1 MNHNKL
7 RAVWHGA
14 GRKWGRCKKLDYR
27 VTAVLVAAGSST
39 RMGFDKLS
47 FDLGGETVL
56 ERSVRA
62 FDECPEVDELVL
74 VTGASGENAER
85 AAARCKK
92 PVQLVR
98 GGATRAESARNGVA
112 AHGALVAV
120 HDAARPFVSGEVI
133 AAVLKAAARCGAAAP
148 AVPVKDTIKQ
158 AKGGSGKTVPAGCM
172 VEDTPDRSTL
182 YAVQTPQC
190 FDRAAYLA
198 ALDELDEARARL
210 VTDDCSLFE
219 LTGRPVELVQ
229 GDYANIKITTREDLP
244 RAENG
249 GKKMRIGHGYDVHR
263 LVEGRKLILG
273 GVEVPYEKGL
283 LGHSDADVLAHAVM
297 DAVLGA
303 AALGDIGQHFP
314 DTAEEYAGADSLVLA
329 RRVAEIVAAQG
340 WRIENIDATILCQR
354 PKLAPYIPVMR
365 EKLAAAFGLPVEAV
379 SVKATT
385 EEHLGFTGEGLG
397 IAAHAVALIEAV

>member
-1 MNHNKL
+1 MNNNTL
-7 RAVWHGA
+7 CAVRRRAGI
-14 GRKWGRCKKLDYR
+14 KWGRCKKLEHR

-62 FDECPEVDELVL
+62 FDECPEVDELVI
-74 VTGASGENAER
+74 VTGASGENAQR
-85 AAARCKK
+85 
-92 PVQLVR
+92 
-98 GGATRAESARNGVA
+98 
-112 AHGALVAV
+112 
-120 HDAARPFVSGEVI
+120 
-133 AAVLKAAARCGAAAP
+133 AAARCGAAAP

-158 AKGGSGKTVPAGCM
+158 AKGGNGKTVPEGCM
-172 VEDTPDRSTL
+172 VENTPDRSTL

-198 ALDELDEARARL
+198 ALDELDEASARL

-219 LTGRPVELVQ
+219 LTGRPVELVR

-314 DTAEEYAGADSLVLA
+314 DTAEEYAGADSLMLA
-329 RRVAEIVAAQG
+329 RRVAEIMTEHG

-354 PKLAPYIPVMR
+354 PKLAPHIPAMR
-365 EKLAAAFGLPVEAV
+365 AKLAEAFGMPVDAV